1 MKRTRITW
9 QQILFAILLA
19 LFGYCA
25 SHCRDQAPP
34 EPSLEGAWQQLI
46 PQHPPW
52 IWQFDNG
59 ILTQSVQDFGATL
72 TTLQFTYAVRADTV
86 YIGGDGQNDPR
97 RLVIRYLGNGALEAR
112 QLPAGSPGI
121 GFYFIL
127 ERL

>member
-1 MKRTRITW
+1 MK
-9 QQILFAILLA
+9 QFCLLLLA
-19 LFGYCA
+19 LCLF
-25 SHCRDQAPP
+25 SNCRDQPPPAPTI
-34 EPSLEGAWQQLI
+34 EGYWHQLI

-52 IWQFDNG
+52 EWHFDNG

-72 TTLQFTYAVRADTV
+72 TTLQFTYAVRDDTV
-86 YIGGDGQNDPR
+86 FIGGDGNNDPR
-97 RLVIRYLGNGALEAR
+97 ILLIRFLGDGAIEAK